1 MTESFMNETSENRE
15 IPDVNNSDYNTL
27 VLGFPDAIAG
37 LSGTAFALS
46 AELPPFFD
54 EIYDGLFACS
64 CSGAGIL
71 VALMNSKD
79 WRGLLLNFWALSRS
93 SLLLGKDPVDRTP
106 LDLLDRI
113 DSPIWA
119 TESLIELADRSLLFL
134 EDLEC
139 IEPFKLLWMLALYW
153 FLSIMIF

>member
-1 MTESFMNETSENRE
+1 MFFNYCSLLFYFKIESFGFITESFMNETSENRE
-15 IPDVNNSDYNTL
+15 IPEVNNSDYSTL
-27 VLGFPDAIAG
+27 VLGFPDAAAG

-46 AELPPFFD
+46 AELPTFFD
-54 EIYDGLFACS
+54 ACS

-113 DSPIWA
+113 DSPI
-119 TESLIELADRSLLFL
+119 
-134 EDLEC
+134 
-139 IEPFKLLWMLALYW
+139 
-153 FLSIMIF
+153 